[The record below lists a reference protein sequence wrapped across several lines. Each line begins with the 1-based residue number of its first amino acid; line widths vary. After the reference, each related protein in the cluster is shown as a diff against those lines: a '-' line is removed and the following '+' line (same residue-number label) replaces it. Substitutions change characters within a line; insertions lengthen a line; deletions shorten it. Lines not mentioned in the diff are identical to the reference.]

1 MPKPLLGFFAV
12 QFKFSKR
19 KMFQSNR
26 TDLDKLMQPL
36 GEEDKS
42 VEQLSEQKQPKQEQQ
57 ELEKWIHAR
66 SQTYTA
72 ALSVPNSLV
81 QSLL

>member
-19 KMFQSNR
+19 ELFQSSR

-36 GEEDKS
+36 GEEDKLA
-42 VEQLSEQKQPKQEQQ
+42 EQLSEQKQPKQEQQ
-57 ELEKWIHAR
+57 EKWIQVR